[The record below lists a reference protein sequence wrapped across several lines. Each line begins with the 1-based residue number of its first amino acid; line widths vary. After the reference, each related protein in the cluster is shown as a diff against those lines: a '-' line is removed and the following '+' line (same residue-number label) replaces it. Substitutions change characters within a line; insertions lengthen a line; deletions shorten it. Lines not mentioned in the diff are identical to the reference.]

1 MTVKRTQKAGGSC
14 GATNNKM
21 KGGAAHSAA
30 NNKMKGGAK
39 SKKSTKKSSH
49 KLAKGEAVCFNCRKA
64 GKKFHVKIVNPVTKS
79 IKTSKRTMKL
89 MSGKC
94 PVCGGKVNTI
104 VGA

>member
-1 MTVKRTQKAGGSC
+1 MSVKRTQKAGGSC

-21 KGGAAHSAA
+21 KGVV
-30 NNKMKGGAK
+30 GGSK

-49 KLAKGEAVCFNCRKA
+49 KLAKGEAVCFNCRKS

>member
-1 MTVKRTQKAGGSC
+1 MSVNRKTQKAGGSC

-21 KGGAAHSAA
+21 KGGAAA
-30 NNKMKGGAK
+30 NKLKGG

>member
-1 MTVKRTQKAGGSC
+1 MPVKRTQKAGGSC

-21 KGGAAHSAA
+21 KGGA
-30 NNKMKGGAK
+30 K
-39 SKKSTKKSSH
+39 SKKTTKKSSH
-49 KLAKGEAVCFNCRKA
+49 KLAKGEGVCFNCRKA
-64 GKKFHVKIVNPVTKS
+64 GKKFHVKIVNPVIKS
-79 IKTSKRTMKL
+79 IKTKKRTMKL